1 MFFKQKLFTITK
13 YFGIK
18 MDANKNF
25 LLNFLSN
32 KQQLSIPI
40 YQRKYS
46 WKEKECKQLWDDI
59 IRVGSSPITDET
71 HFVGS
76 IVYMKIN
83 PHMMTPIS
91 ELLVI
96 DGQQRITTVS
106 LLISAIASYLKKE
119 PVENLMDWQAILNYY
134 LINDLEKGEKRYKF
148 LLTAEDKNTLIK
160 IIDNIQSDEDIMFTS
175 EDSQNIIN
183 NYQLFEKWLNKDNI
197 ELAYIGL
204 TRLLIIYIALEQG
217 KDNPQLIFESLNST
231 GLELNQ
237 TDLIRNYILMGLEP
251 DEQEK
256 LYNNYWLEIEKGF
269 ENNHDNLFD
278 NFIRHYLTIKLKR
291 IPKIK
296 EIYLEFKQYSK
307 DFNHVEDLVKDIY
320 KYAQYYFNFV
330 FEKEENLKLRN
341 SFKDL
346 NELNYDVTH
355 CFMLELYND
364 YYNEKITTDI
374 FIKIL
379 DLIQSYLVRRQI
391 CNIPANSLNKTFAGL
406 HDEINSD
413 DYFNSF
419 KFALIEKDIYKRFPN
434 TSEFKENL
442 QMKDIYNSRIRAY
455 ILRKLENYES
465 KEPINV
471 ESFTIEHIMPQ
482 NPNLSDDWKFELG
495 ANWEEVQK
503 TYLHTLGNL
512 TLTGYN
518 SELSDRPFLEKRDI
532 EGGFASSPLNLNK
545 DLRTLSNWNE
555 NEIKKRAQKLS
566 EIAIK
571 VWQYPRLDKEIIAKY
586 KKEKEI
592 QSEMG
597 YTLDDFQYLKENPKL
612 KELFIDLSEKIN
624 EISDIVKMEPKK
636 RYIAFK
642 HRKNFVDIIPLKNE
656 LKLILNMNF
665 SDIEDPKSKCR
676 DITDIGSWGNGN
688 IEFKIDSN
696 DDFEYGLYLIQQSF
710 ESNLEDYQLKHLK
723 YWEMFKAEIA
733 SKYPEIKIKP
743 SGHYAN
749 YDFIKIKNIT
759 ITLSR
764 NTNSKENACKFYIY
778 DNKELFDYL
787 NSQKDEIEKK
797 IGYKLNWNRE
807 YTPKLSVI
815 QKRIKINNKNEK
827 YWNKSIDWHL
837 KTAIEFKDVLIPIF
851 ENFKKM
857 KM

>member
-1 MFFKQKLFTITK
+1 
-13 YFGIK
+13 

-341 SFKDL
+341 SFKYL
-346 NELNYDVTH
+346 NE
-355 CFMLELYND
+355 
-364 YYNEKITTDI
+364 
-374 FIKIL
+374 
-379 DLIQSYLVRRQI
+379 
-391 CNIPANSLNKTFAGL
+391 
-406 HDEINSD
+406 IN
-413 DYFNSF
+413 
-419 KFALIEKDIYKRFPN
+419 
-434 TSEFKENL
+434 
-442 QMKDIYNSRIRAY
+442 
-455 ILRKLENYES
+455 
-465 KEPINV
+465 
-471 ESFTIEHIMPQ
+471 
-482 NPNLSDDWKFELG
+482 
-495 ANWEEVQK
+495 
-503 TYLHTLGNL
+503 
-512 TLTGYN
+512 
-518 SELSDRPFLEKRDI
+518 
-532 EGGFASSPLNLNK
+532 
-545 DLRTLSNWNE
+545 
-555 NEIKKRAQKLS
+555 
-566 EIAIK
+566 
-571 VWQYPRLDKEIIAKY
+571 
-586 KKEKEI
+586 
-592 QSEMG
+592 
-597 YTLDDFQYLKENPKL
+597 
-612 KELFIDLSEKIN
+612 
-624 EISDIVKMEPKK
+624 
-636 RYIAFK
+636 
-642 HRKNFVDIIPLKNE
+642 
-656 LKLILNMNF
+656 
-665 SDIEDPKSKCR
+665 
-676 DITDIGSWGNGN
+676 
-688 IEFKIDSN
+688 
-696 DDFEYGLYLIQQSF
+696 
-710 ESNLEDYQLKHLK
+710 
-723 YWEMFKAEIA
+723 
-733 SKYPEIKIKP
+733 
-743 SGHYAN
+743 
-749 YDFIKIKNIT
+749 
-759 ITLSR
+759 
-764 NTNSKENACKFYIY
+764 
-778 DNKELFDYL
+778 
-787 NSQKDEIEKK
+787 
-797 IGYKLNWNRE
+797 
-807 YTPKLSVI
+807 
-815 QKRIKINNKNEK
+815 
-827 YWNKSIDWHL
+827 
-837 KTAIEFKDVLIPIF
+837 
-851 ENFKKM
+851 
-857 KM
+857 

>member
-1 MFFKQKLFTITK
+1 
-13 YFGIK
+13 

-119 PVENLMDWQAILNYY
+119 PVEDLMDWQAILNYY

-291 IPKIK
+291 FPKIK

-307 DFNHVEDLVKDIY
+307 DFNHIEDLVKDIY

-330 FEKEENLKLRN
+330 FEKEENSKLRN

-355 CFMLELYND
+355 CFMLELYDD

-379 DLIQSYLVRRQI
+379 DLIQSYLVRSQI
-391 CNIPANSLNKTFAGL
+391 CNIPTKSLNKTFAGIY
-406 HDEINSD
+406 DEINPD
-413 DYFNSF
+413 D
-419 KFALIEKDIYKRFPN
+419 
-434 TSEFKENL
+434 
-442 QMKDIYNSRIRAY
+442 
-455 ILRKLENYES
+455 
-465 KEPINV
+465 
-471 ESFTIEHIMPQ
+471 
-482 NPNLSDDWKFELG
+482 
-495 ANWEEVQK
+495 
-503 TYLHTLGNL
+503 
-512 TLTGYN
+512 
-518 SELSDRPFLEKRDI
+518 
-532 EGGFASSPLNLNK
+532 
-545 DLRTLSNWNE
+545 
-555 NEIKKRAQKLS
+555 
-566 EIAIK
+566 
-571 VWQYPRLDKEIIAKY
+571 
-586 KKEKEI
+586 
-592 QSEMG
+592 
-597 YTLDDFQYLKENPKL
+597 
-612 KELFIDLSEKIN
+612 
-624 EISDIVKMEPKK
+624 
-636 RYIAFK
+636 
-642 HRKNFVDIIPLKNE
+642 
-656 LKLILNMNF
+656 
-665 SDIEDPKSKCR
+665 
-676 DITDIGSWGNGN
+676 
-688 IEFKIDSN
+688 
-696 DDFEYGLYLIQQSF
+696 
-710 ESNLEDYQLKHLK
+710 
-723 YWEMFKAEIA
+723 
-733 SKYPEIKIKP
+733 
-743 SGHYAN
+743 
-749 YDFIKIKNIT
+749 
-759 ITLSR
+759 
-764 NTNSKENACKFYIY
+764 
-778 DNKELFDYL
+778 
-787 NSQKDEIEKK
+787 
-797 IGYKLNWNRE
+797 
-807 YTPKLSVI
+807 
-815 QKRIKINNKNEK
+815 
-827 YWNKSIDWHL
+827 
-837 KTAIEFKDVLIPIF
+837 
-851 ENFKKM
+851 
-857 KM
+857 

>member
-1 MFFKQKLFTITK
+1 
-13 YFGIK
+13 

-307 DFNHVEDLVKDIY
+307 DFNHIEDLVKDIY

-330 FEKEENLKLRN
+330 FEKEENSKLRN

-355 CFMLELYND
+355 CFMLELYDD

-391 CNIPANSLNKTFAGL
+391 CNIPTNSLNKTFAGL
-406 HDEINSD
+406 YDEINPD

-419 KFALIEKDIYKRFPN
+419 KFALIEKDTYKRFPN

-442 QMKDIYNSRIRAY
+442 QMKDIYNSRIRSY
-455 ILRKLENYES
+455 VLRKLENYES

-482 NPNLSDDWKFELG
+482 NPNLSEDWKFELG

-532 EGGFASSPLNLNK
+532 EGGFASSPLNLNR

-571 VWQYPRLDKEIIAKY
+571 VWKYPRLEKEII
-586 KKEKEI
+586 
-592 QSEMG
+592 
-597 YTLDDFQYLKENPKL
+597 
-612 KELFIDLSEKIN
+612 
-624 EISDIVKMEPKK
+624 
-636 RYIAFK
+636 
-642 HRKNFVDIIPLKNE
+642 
-656 LKLILNMNF
+656 
-665 SDIEDPKSKCR
+665 
-676 DITDIGSWGNGN
+676 
-688 IEFKIDSN
+688 
-696 DDFEYGLYLIQQSF
+696 
-710 ESNLEDYQLKHLK
+710 
-723 YWEMFKAEIA
+723 
-733 SKYPEIKIKP
+733 
-743 SGHYAN
+743 
-749 YDFIKIKNIT
+749 
-759 ITLSR
+759 
-764 NTNSKENACKFYIY
+764 
-778 DNKELFDYL
+778 
-787 NSQKDEIEKK
+787 
-797 IGYKLNWNRE
+797 
-807 YTPKLSVI
+807 
-815 QKRIKINNKNEK
+815 
-827 YWNKSIDWHL
+827 
-837 KTAIEFKDVLIPIF
+837 
-851 ENFKKM
+851 
-857 KM
+857 